1 MYVLVPSSSM
11 CDKAMDRARVK
22 LYKEADSEDEVHWED
37 IRKKARVKEAHRTT
51 VAMSFKREGIP
62 VSRRPPRE
70 KPLRGP
76 EHEKEREVYCAG
88 KAKIV
93 KSDKHHFLKKHMFL
107 DNKTWPVPTTARAR
121 RFLKTRRVRFH
132 LRTPSEGLKKG
143 FTKPSGK
150 KHAMNTGAKLK
161 LMAGIAGCRVVL
173 WEYFDSNWTAE
184 VAANM
189 YRGPVKRALVRNFGK
204 KRRYRIVEDNDP
216 TGYKSQAALDAKTDM
231 GIEAEAFP
239 RYSPDLNPLDYFL
252 WEEVQNRMDAKEPAK
267 IESVGDFKRRL
278 RKTAMSIPKAVI
290 RKGILDLNR
299 RVKACA
305 ANKGCHIPRD

>member
-1 MYVLVPSSSM
+1 MFS
-11 CDKAMDRARVK
+11 KAMDRARLK
-22 LYKEADSEDEVHWED
+22 LYKDADSEDEVHWED
-37 IRKKARVKEAHRTT
+37 IRKKARVKPAHRTIMAT
-51 VAMSFKREGIP
+51 SFKREGIP
-62 VSRRPPRE
+62 VQRRAPRE

-76 EHEKEREVYCAG
+76 EHEKEREAYCVG

-93 KSDKHHFLKKHMFL
+93 KRQNDHFLKKHMFL
-107 DNKTWPVPTTARAR
+107 DNKSWPVPTTARAR

-132 LRTPSEGLKKG
+132 LRTPAEGLKKG

-161 LMAGIAGCRVVL
+161 VMAGISRCRVVL
-173 WEYFDSNWTAE
+173 WEYFECNWTAQ
-184 VAANM
+184 VAARM

-204 KRRYRIVEDNDP
+204 KKRYHIVEDNDP
-216 TGYKSQAALDAKTDM
+216 TGYKSKVAPDAKADM
-231 GIEAEAFP
+231 NIEAEAFP

-252 WEEVQNRMDAKEPAK
+252 WEEVQNRMSKTEPVK

-278 RKTAMSIPKAVI
+278 RKIAMSIPRAVI
-290 RKGILDLNR
+290 RKGVLDLNK

-305 ANKGCHIPRD
+305 ANKGGHIPRD